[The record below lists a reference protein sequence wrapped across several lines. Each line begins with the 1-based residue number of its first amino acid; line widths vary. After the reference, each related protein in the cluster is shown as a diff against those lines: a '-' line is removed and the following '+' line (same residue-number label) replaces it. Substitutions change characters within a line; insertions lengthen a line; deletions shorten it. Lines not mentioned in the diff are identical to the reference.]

1 MNVTQDRPVFLN
13 LLRIKQPVAAVV
25 SILHRLTGFIMVI
38 LLPGMIYL
46 LQLSLT
52 SPDGFSQVVSI
63 MDNNLVRVT
72 GVFICWMFAHHFL
85 AGLRFLLLDFDVG
98 ISRDAAR
105 KTAWIVHVGAVLIAA
120 IAAGLLL

>member
-38 LLPGMIYL
+38 LLPGVIYL
-46 LQLSLT
+46 LQLSL
-52 SPDGFSQVVSI
+52 
-63 MDNNLVRVT
+63 RVT
-72 GVFICWMFAHHFL
+72 GVFISWMFAHHFL
-85 AGLRFLLLDFDVG
+85 AGIRFLLLDFDVG

-105 KTAWIVHVGAVLIAA
+105 KTAWIVHVGAVLIAV